1 MNDCVQAEMRS
12 ASLASPMRRPRRASD
27 FLHAH
32 VHVYGLA
39 IAVGCLIAVAGSAL
53 ASDPPTTDS
62 LPEFAYDVQ
71 LAPSVPPSAALGPTR
86 NGTRVWQADFVRVYK
101 AERRLV
107 LFANHLPMDEFQIAL
122 GSRPIGHKRQQGDG
136 RTPEGVY
143 TIDWRKADS
152 AFFRAL
158 HISYPN
164 AMDRRSA
171 RERGVSP
178 GGAIM
183 IHGLPN
189 GLGMIGSHHIL
200 RDWTDGCIAVTNEEM
215 ALLWERV
222 PDGVTIEIFP

>member
-1 MNDCVQAEMRS
+1 MNDCVQAEMGS
-12 ASLASPMRRPRRASD
+12 ASLSSPMRRPRRASD
-27 FLHAH
+27 FLH
-32 VHVYGLA
+32 GLVMGVA
-39 IAVGCLIAVAGSAL
+39 CLIAVAGSAL
-53 ASDPPTTDS
+53 ASDLPPTDS
-62 LPEFAYDVQ
+62 LPDFSYDVQ
-71 LAPSVPPSAALGPTR
+71 LAPGVPPPAARGSIQNETR
-86 NGTRVWQADFVRVYK
+86 AWQADFVRVYK

-107 LFANHLPMDEFQIAL
+107 LFANHVPIDEFQIAL
-122 GSRPIGHKRQQGDG
+122 GSRPIGPKRQKGDG
-136 RTPEGVY
+136 RTPEGIY

-152 AFFRAL
+152 DFFRAL

-164 AMDRRSA
+164 QRDRRAA

-189 GLGMIGSHHIL
+189 GLGMIGAHHIL

>member
-1 MNDCVQAEMRS
+1 MA
-12 ASLASPMRRPRRASD
+12 AA
-27 FLHAH
+27 
-32 VHVYGLA
+32 
-39 IAVGCLIAVAGSAL
+39 CLVAVAGGAL
-53 ASDPPTTDS
+53 ASDPQQPQS

-71 LAPSVPPSAALGPTR
+71 LAPSVPPPAALDSTR
-86 NGTRVWQADFVRVYK
+86 NGTQEWQADFVRVYK
-101 AERRLV
+101 SERRLV

-122 GSRPIGHKRQQGDG
+122 GRRPIGPKRQEGDG
-136 RTPEGVY
+136 RTPEGIY

-152 AFFRAL
+152 DFYRAL

-164 AMDRRSA
+164 QRDRRSA

-189 GLGMIGSHHIL
+189 GLGTIEAHHIL

-215 ALLWERV
+215 ALLWERI
-222 PDGVTIEIFP
+222 PDGVPIEIFP